1 MHTHPRAP
9 WSDPTPPQAR
19 LSPISPPHRSARRL
33 HTLPTQAQYLLDLA
47 RKREGVGSASDE
59 AAGALP
65 GVATRPDLELKF
77 ANRERWHE
85 PWRVSAAWSKRPL
98 GSTIA
103 WLLHLLRAR
112 LAALGSLVLS
122 ERRLGTSGVETRPL
136 GAKPLPRVLEQTASK
151 VTDVTASDH
160 LGDGGRLPHVQRGR
174 LLRSEDTAGDQS
186 RVRRWYGAAPLLA
199 G

>member
-1 MHTHPRAP
+1 MVKAP
-9 WSDPTPPQAR
+9 PWQHHSLAPAPPQGA
-19 LSPISPPHRSARRL
+19 P
-33 HTLPTQAQYLLDLA
+33 
-47 RKREGVGSASDE
+47 GGS
-59 AAGALP
+59 GQ
-65 GVATRPDLELKF
+65 
-77 ANRERWHE
+77 
-85 PWRVSAAWSKRPL
+85 L
-98 GSTIA
+98 GT
-103 WLLHLLRAR
+103 LRA
-112 LAALGSLVLS
+112 AARHIRG
-122 ERRLGTSGVETRPL
+122 RDQAT